1 MQSTYEHVYS
11 YCHLLIVLNL
21 FLMFYYF
28 SFIFFSYHLI
38 TTLMLYLDFFVCV
51 CVWLCV
57 IVLSYWSLNFKFI
70 SNRLHLHSLLLM
82 NVDYIVIFVCGWF
95 PTFSIYL
102 PLPAVD
108 KRRALQ
114 TNTTDEHRC
123 KNSQQVLA
131 NKIQQHIKRTS
142 LLPSEIYPRDMRIF
156 QYSQI
161 SAIYHKNNLK
171 NKKHMIVAAKVSEK
185 TEHWFIIKTL

>member
-1 MQSTYEHVYS
+1 MITMIILYS
-11 YCHLLIVLNL
+11 
-21 FLMFYYF
+21 
-28 SFIFFSYHLI
+28 S
-38 TTLMLYLDFFVCV
+38 LY
-51 CVWLCV
+51 
-57 IVLSYWSLNFKFI
+57 ISKTILSYWCFNFEWNSYF
-70 SNRLHLHSLLLM
+70 LHLYSPLLM
-82 NVDYIVIFVCGWF
+82 VDGFHIIFVCGWF
-95 PTFSIYL
+95 STFSIYL